1 MEILN
6 MEKSQNSLQRLNT
19 VIEELVAAVQ
29 TQKQKYTQDIEIKNN
44 KINNLQT
51 EIQNLNNA
59 LSNRKSQLEELENKI
74 KLLSAQLIEA
84 QQRIEEQQSCGSEEL
99 QQTKSLLEDERKQKE
114 EWINKYNESENN
126 LQQSKNAI
134 NETTVQIDNVIA
146 RLEKVLEENG
156 ASNNND

>member
-29 TQKQKYTQDIEIKNN
+29 TQKQKYTQDIETKNN
-44 KINNLQT
+44 KI
-51 EIQNLNNA
+51 
-59 LSNRKSQLEELENKI
+59 NRKSQLEELENKI

-114 EWINKYNESENN
+114 KWINKYNESENN